1 MGLTGYE
8 RCLSFLVEVDDAMVV
23 FNAGAF
29 EGDVAVLVPAN
40 RRVPVLQ
47 VVQGDPGRV
56 DVLIDSDQV
65 GLIRVQ
71 DHAQSWGEEKYTLFF
86 YSGN

>member
-29 EGDVAVLVPAN
+29 EGDVAVLVAPD
-40 RRVPVLQ
+40 RRVA
-47 VVQGDPGRV
+47 VVQMVERDPRRV
-56 DVLIDSDQV
+56 DVLVNSHQV
-65 GLIRVQ
+65 RLFRVQ
-71 DHAQSWGEEKYTLFF
+71 DNSQPWG
-86 YSGN
+86 